1 MSTESFWHFHIGKS
15 VPIWFEAREPD
26 PDNPGKYRAMDLGGG
41 SVELLLTG
49 PRNAFEIRKA
59 GTVMDPETQGKGLV
73 MLNPADT
80 EGVIDPAALPM
91 FASFKL
97 TAIRADGY
105 VGVQNRGRVTIYP

>member
-1 MSTESFWHFHIGKS
+1 
-15 VPIWFEAREPD
+15 
-26 PDNPGKYRAMDLGGG
+26 
-41 SVELLLTG
+41 
-49 PRNAFEIRKA
+49 
-59 GTVMDPETQGKGLV
+59 MDPETQGKGLV

-97 TAIRADGY
+97 TAIWADGY